1 MVYVALLRGINVG
14 GKNPIKMADLQAC
27 FEDQGLRRVSTYIQ
41 SGNVV
46 FEAAASG
53 QAGLTRRIEREL
65 ASAFDYPASVVL
77 RSRKQMEDVVRR
89 APEGF
94 GAQPA
99 RYRYDV
105 VFLKEPLDTRLA
117 MKGVPARPGVDRVAP
132 GRGVLYF
139 SRLIREASRSLL
151 SRIVSMPVYQS
162 MTIRNWNTTTR
173 LLQLMR
179 AAEEGG
185 VSPPAPRR

>member
-14 GKNPIKMADLQAC
+14 GNNLIKMADLKAC
-27 FEDQGLRRVSTYIQ
+27 FEDQGFRRVSTYIQ

-46 FEAAASG
+46 FEAGAAG
-53 QAGLTRRIEREL
+53 QAGLTRRIEGAL
-65 ASAFDYPASVVL
+65 AGTFDYPASVVL
-77 RSRKQMEDVVRR
+77 RSRTQMEAIVGR

-94 GAQPA
+94 GARPA
-99 RYRYDV
+99 RFRYDV
-105 VFLKEPLDTRLA
+105 VFLKEPLDARTA
-117 MKGVPARPGVDRVAP
+117 AKGVPTRPGVDQVAP

-151 SRIVSMPVYQS
+151 SRIVSMPAYRS

-173 LLQLMR
+173 LLHLMR
-179 AAEEGG
+179 AAEERGG
-185 VSPPAPRR
+185 PPPAPGR